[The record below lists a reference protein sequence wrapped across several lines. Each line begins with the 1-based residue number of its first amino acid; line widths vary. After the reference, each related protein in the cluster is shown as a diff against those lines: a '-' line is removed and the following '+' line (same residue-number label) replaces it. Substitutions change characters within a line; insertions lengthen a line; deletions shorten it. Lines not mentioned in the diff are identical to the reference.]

1 MISTRDAELDLIK
14 HQKYISILE
23 EFEDT
28 KEVTKIVDRR
38 TDNTIT
44 KKKKDK
50 RTNDLQNIHVR
61 LKNPTKNRG

>member
-28 KEVTKIVDRR
+28 KEVTKIRR
-38 TDNTIT
+38 SKNRQHNNQ
-44 KKKKDK
+44 KDK
-50 RTNDLQNIHVR
+50 RQTDKR
-61 LKNPTKNRG
+61 STKHTRKTKEPN